1 MKRPMG
7 AVIFVLAAGLLAL
20 PPAPAAQSWPSKGS
34 KVVDNVDLKNGLIVI
49 GDIQF
54 RLTSATR
61 VYTLTGSSGTL
72 QHLRKGMK
80 VHVNTVEPMG
90 SGSSVISEIRIVP
103 GN

>member
-1 MKRPMG
+1 MKRLMG
-7 AVIFVLAAGLLAL
+7 TVIYILVAGLLVL
-20 PPAPAAQSWPSKGS
+20 PPPAAAQLWPSQGS
-34 KVVDNVDLKNGLIVI
+34 KPVDSVDLKNGLIVV

-61 VYTLTGSSGTL
+61 IYTATGSLGTL

-80 VHVNTVEPMG
+80 VQVNTVEPMG
-90 SGSSVISEIRIVP
+90 SGSSVASEIRIVP

>member
-7 AVIFVLAAGLLAL
+7 AVISILVAGLLAF
-20 PPAPAAQSWPSKGS
+20 ASAQAWSSKGIQE
-34 KVVDNVDLKNGLIVI
+34 VDRVDLKNGLIVI

-61 VYTLTGSSGTL
+61 VYTPTGSSGTL
-72 QHLRKGMK
+72 QQLRKGMK
-80 VHVNTVEPMG
+80 VQVNTVEPMG
-90 SGSSVISEIRIVP
+90 SGSPVISEIRIVP